1 MGRNKAQ
8 AADQI
13 SLFDSEV
20 AFSENYLPFR
30 VLHAA
35 RLVER
40 RIAKALSEEFDLSLA
55 EWMVL
60 RALLDAD
67 CVSVRDL
74 VPLTGLDT
82 VAISRA
88 ATRLSDRRFLKK
100 IINKQD
106 RRLVVLTPSKAGRTL
121 ACEVDRKLSDL
132 ETAFLKGLGVQERVR
147 LGQLL
152 GAIIDSA

>member
-1 MGRNKAQ
+1 MTRSKAQ

-13 SLFDSEV
+13 SLFGSEV
-20 AFSENYLPFR
+20 ASSENYLPFR
-30 VLHAA
+30 MLHAA

-40 RIAKALSEEFDLSLA
+40 RIAGALSEEFDLSLA

-67 CVSVRDL
+67 HVSVRDL
-74 VPLTGLDT
+74 VPLAGLDT
-82 VAISRA
+82 VAVSRA
-88 ATRLSDRRFLKK
+88 ATRLSDRRFIKK
-100 IINKQD
+100 IVNKQD
-106 RRLVVLTPSKAGRTL
+106 RRLVVLTLSKAGRTL
-121 ACEVDRKLSDL
+121 AREVDGKVSDL

-152 GAIIDSA
+152 GTIIDSA